1 MFSAQTYTDRR
12 NQLMQKIDSGII
24 LLLGN
29 EESGMN
35 YADNTYHFRQDS
47 NFLYYCGLDTASL
60 AAVIDVDAGT
70 TTIFG
75 DELSIDMIVWTGP
88 LPTIKERALK
98 AGIHQTAPYAQL
110 DQAIKEA
117 KNKGRT
123 IHYLPPY
130 RPENAIKLHYFLDYS
145 LAEVERNHSVEL
157 IKAIVSQRS
166 IKTEEEITEIEKG
179 VAITNEMHLT
189 AMRMARPGMTEAEI
203 VAAVLA
209 VPHKHDSHLSFPII
223 CSIHGETL
231 HNHYHHNTLESG
243 KLLLLD
249 AGGESTMHYAG
260 DMTRTFPVD
269 PTFTEKQKDVYN
281 IVLKA
286 LNTSIDLVKPGVTY
300 RMVHLEAAKVIA
312 SGLKDLGLMKGDLE
326 EAVAA
331 GAHALFFPHGLGHM
345 MGLDVHDM
353 EDLGEQYVG
362 YTDTMAKS
370 TQFGLKSLRLGRELK
385 PGFVLTIEP

>member
-1 MFSAQTYTDRR
+1 
-12 NQLMQKIDSGII
+12 
-24 LLLGN
+24 
-29 EESGMN
+29 
-35 YADNTYHFRQDS
+35 
-47 NFLYYCGLDTASL
+47 
-60 AAVIDVDAGT
+60 
-70 TTIFG
+70 
-75 DELSIDMIVWTGP
+75 
-88 LPTIKERALK
+88 
-98 AGIHQTAPYAQL
+98 
-110 DQAIKEA
+110 
-117 KNKGRT
+117 
-123 IHYLPPY
+123 
-130 RPENAIKLHYFLDYS
+130 
-145 LAEVERNHSVEL
+145 
-157 IKAIVSQRS
+157 
-166 IKTEEEITEIEKG
+166 
-179 VAITNEMHLT
+179 
-189 AMRMARPGMTEAEI
+189 
-203 VAAVLA
+203 
-209 VPHKHDSHLSFPII
+209 
-223 CSIHGETL
+223 
-231 HNHYHHNTLESG
+231 
-243 KLLLLD
+243 
-249 AGGESTMHYAG
+249 MHYAG

-385 PGFVLTIEP
+385 PGFVLTIEPGIYFIPALIDKWKSEGLYADFINYSALESYRNFGGIRIEDNYLITENGRRLLGDQVAKTVEDVEAIRRGG